1 MPSSEDELLQRLRAT
16 FRVEAQEHVQTIA
29 SGLVELEGAAPA
41 PPAATLDGI
50 FRAAHSLKGAARAVN
65 MAPVETLCQS
75 LESVFA
81 ALKRGALAPSAGL
94 FDVLHRTLGMLS
106 RLLAGMDAAAP
117 MPPQAAVAELRRAL
131 LDVLATPRAA
141 AASSAAAPPAA
152 APAGS
157 PGAPPAAP
165 PAAQPAAPSTASPGA
180 AGAAAPAAAW
190 EAVPGHASAAAA
202 AAPAAAASGAHPRAA
217 AADLPTT
224 RALPDSVRVRKRA
237 LDLALLKSEELL
249 HAKIATAQRAQALR
263 ALQRR
268 PAHWRARWARL
279 RDDVRTLESAVSTAE
294 GGAPPA
300 VQAAWARVRGYIGDS
315 HDFVVALE
323 SDLLR
328 QAQQAEQDLRAV
340 GAMVDQLLDDM
351 KQIVVQPF
359 STLLDLFPPS
369 VRELARDQ
377 GKDVALHIEGADV
390 EIDRRILDEIK
401 DPLIH
406 LVRNSIDHGIE
417 APAVRCQAGKPARG
431 HLSIAVAQRDGSQVE
446 VEVRDDG
453 AGIDAAALARAA
465 IKAGLLA
472 AGDQAALPRDSLLAL
487 ALEPGVST
495 SPLITDLSGRGLGLS
510 IVKQQVER
518 LNGTLALASVPGQGT
533 TFTLRLPLTLA
544 RFRGVV
550 VRSGGQTFVLP
561 TRSIERVARIPADQV
576 KTVGNRET
584 LSLGGRALALVW
596 LRALLGLPPDDGG
609 AEGGALRVV
618 VLQGSQPSQPV
629 AFAVDAV
636 LEEREVLVKP
646 LGPQL
651 QRVRHIAGATVL
663 GSGQVVPI
671 LHVPDLL
678 QAAANGSSAAHAP
691 AARGAPAAAARAK
704 AVLVAED
711 SITSRTLLKGILESA
726 GYRVETAA
734 DGVDAF
740 STLRSGAFDIVV
752 SDVDMPRLNGFGLTA
767 KIRADK
773 KLADLPVVLVTALD
787 SREDREHGI
796 DVGASAYIV
805 KSSFDQGNLLEVVR
819 RLA

>member
-29 SGLVELEGAAPA
+29 SGLVELERAAPP

-65 MAPVETLCQS
+65 MAPVESLCQS

-81 ALKRGALAPSAGL
+81 ALKREALTPSPGL
-94 FDVLHRTLGMLS
+94 FDVLHRTLGLLS
-106 RLLAGMDAAAP
+106 RLLAGLDGSAP
-117 MPPQAAVAELRRAL
+117 MPPQSAVAELRRAL
-131 LDVLATPRAA
+131 LELLSAPRAA
-141 AASSAAAPPAA
+141 ATTA
-152 APAGS
+152 APA
-157 PGAPPAAP
+157 PAPAAP
-165 PAAQPAAPSTASPGA
+165 AARPGHA
-180 AGAAAPAAAW
+180 AGAAAAVTAADATAAA
-190 EAVPGHASAAAA
+190 VPE
-202 AAPAAAASGAHPRAA
+202 PPPPAA
-217 AADLPTT
+217 AADLPAA
-224 RALPDSVRVRKRA
+224 RALPDVVRVRKRT
-237 LDLALLKSEELL
+237 LDMALLKSEELL

-268 PAHWRARWARL
+268 PADWRARWARL
-279 RDDVRTLESAVSTAE
+279 RDDVRTLESAVGGAAGAGSIGAAE

-300 VQAAWARVRGYIGDS
+300 VQAAWGRVRSYIGDS

-431 HLSIAVAQRDGSQVE
+431 RLSIAVAQRDGSQVE
-446 VEVRDDG
+446 VVVSDDG

-465 IKAGLLA
+465 VKAGVLA
-472 AGDQAALPRDSLLAL
+472 AGDQAGLPRDSLLAL

-518 LNGTLALASVPGQGT
+518 LNGTLALASAPGQGT
-533 TFTLRLPLTLA
+533 SFTLRLPLTLA

-550 VRSGGQTFVLP
+550 VHSGGQTFVLP

-576 KTVGNRET
+576 KTVENRET
-584 LSLGGRALALVW
+584 ISLGGRALALVR
-596 LRALLGLPPDDGG
+596 LGALLGLPPDDAA
-609 AEGGALRVV
+609 AEGSALPVV
-618 VLQGSQPSQPV
+618 VLQGSQPGQPI
-629 AFAVDAV
+629 AFGVGAV
-636 LEEREVLVKP
+636 LDEREVLVKP

-663 GSGQVVPI
+663 GTGQVVPI

-678 QAAANGSSAAHAP
+678 QSAANGSAALHAP
-691 AARGAPAAAARAK
+691 AARGAPKAAAK

-773 KLADLPVVLVTALD
+773 KLAELPVVLVTALD

>member
-29 SGLVELEGAAPA
+29 SGLVELERAAPS

-65 MAPVETLCQS
+65 MTPVESLCQS
-75 LESVFA
+75 LESVFS
-81 ALKRGALAPSAGL
+81 ALKREALAPSQGL

-106 RLLAGMDAAAP
+106 RLLAGLEAAAP
-117 MPPQAAVAELRRAL
+117 MPPQAAVGELRRAL
-131 LDVLATPRAA
+131 LEVLSAPRAA
-141 AASSAAAPPAA
+141 AASAASAAAPALAA
-152 APAGS
+152 APAS
-157 PGAPPAAP
+157 PAARSGQA
-165 PAAQPAAPSTASPGA
+165 PAVITA
-180 AGAAAPAAAW
+180 AGATATAAIA
-190 EAVPGHASAAAA
+190 EAP
-202 AAPAAAASGAHPRAA
+202 HPAA
-217 AADLPTT
+217 AADLPVA
-224 RALPDSVRVRKRA
+224 RALPDVVRVRKRA

-268 PAHWRARWARL
+268 PAAWRARWARL
-279 RDDVRTLESAVSTAE
+279 RADVRTLESAVSTPE

-300 VQAAWARVRGYIGDS
+300 VQAAWARVRSYIGDS

-359 STLLDLFPPS
+359 STLLDLFPLS

-417 APAVRCQAGKPARG
+417 PPAVRCQAGKPARG
-431 HLSIAVAQRDGSQVE
+431 HLSIAVAPRDGSQVE
-446 VEVRDDG
+446 VVVRDDG
-453 AGIDAAALARAA
+453 AGIDAPALARAA
-465 IKAGLLA
+465 IKAGVLA
-472 AGDQAALPRDSLLAL
+472 AGDPAGLPRDSLLAL

-518 LNGTLALASVPGQGT
+518 LNGSLALASAPGQGT

-550 VRSGGQTFVLP
+550 VRCGGQTFVLP

-576 KTVGNRET
+576 KTVENRET
-584 LSLGGRALALVW
+584 ISLGGRALALVRLW
-596 LRALLGLPPDDGG
+596 ALLGLPADDAAG
-609 AEGGALRVV
+609 ADSALPVV
-618 VLQGSQPSQPV
+618 VLQGSQPGQPV
-629 AFAVDAV
+629 AFSVGAV
-636 LEEREVLVKP
+636 LDEREVLVKP

-651 QRVRHIAGATVL
+651 QRVRHVAGATVL

-678 QAAANGSSAAHAP
+678 QDAADGAGLPRLSP
-691 AARGAPAAAARAK
+691 DGRGNAITAK
-704 AVLVAED
+704 SVLVAED

-740 STLRSGAFDIVV
+740 SALRGGSFDIVV

-773 KLADLPVVLVTALD
+773 KLAELPVVLVTALD

>member
-29 SGLVELEGAAPA
+29 SGLVELERAAPP

-65 MAPVETLCQS
+65 MAPVESLCQS

-81 ALKRGALAPSAGL
+81 ALKREALTPSAGL

-106 RLLAGMDAAAP
+106 RLLAGLDGSAP
-117 MPPQAAVAELRRAL
+117 MPPQSAVAELRRAL
-131 LDVLATPRAA
+131 LELLSAPRAA
-141 AASSAAAPPAA
+141 ATTA
-152 APAGS
+152 APA
-157 PGAPPAAP
+157 PAAP
-165 PAAQPAAPSTASPGA
+165 AARPGHA
-180 AGAAAPAAAW
+180 AGAAAAVTAADATAAA
-190 EAVPGHASAAAA
+190 VPE
-202 AAPAAAASGAHPRAA
+202 PPPPAA
-217 AADLPTT
+217 AADLPAA
-224 RALPDSVRVRKRA
+224 RALPDVVRVRKRT
-237 LDLALLKSEELL
+237 LDMALLKSEELL

-268 PAHWRARWARL
+268 PADWRARWARL
-279 RDDVRTLESAVSTAE
+279 RDDVRTLESAVSGAAGGAVAGSIGAAE

-518 LNGTLALASVPGQGT
+518 LNGTLALASAPGQGT
-533 TFTLRLPLTLA
+533 SFTLRLPLTLA

-550 VRSGGQTFVLP
+550 VHSGGQTFVLP

-576 KTVGNRET
+576 KTVENRET
-584 LSLGGRALALVW
+584 ISLGGRALALVR
-596 LRALLGLPPDDGG
+596 LGALLGLPPDDAA
-609 AEGGALRVV
+609 AEGSALPVV
-618 VLQGSQPSQPV
+618 VLQGRQPGQPI
-629 AFAVDAV
+629 AFGVGAV
-636 LEEREVLVKP
+636 LDEREVLVKP
-646 LGPQL
+646 LGHQL
-651 QRVRHIAGATVL
+651 QRLRHIAGATVL
-663 GSGQVVPI
+663 GTGQVVPI

-678 QAAANGSSAAHAP
+678 QAAANGSAALHAP
-691 AARGAPAAAARAK
+691 AARGAPKAAAK

>member
-29 SGLVELEGAAPA
+29 SGLVELERAAPP

-65 MAPVETLCQS
+65 MAPVESLCQS

-81 ALKRGALAPSAGL
+81 ALKREALTPSAGL

-106 RLLAGMDAAAP
+106 RLLAGLDGSAP
-117 MPPQAAVAELRRAL
+117 MPPQSAVAELRRAL
-131 LDVLATPRAA
+131 LELLSAPRAA
-141 AASSAAAPPAA
+141 ATTA
-152 APAGS
+152 APA
-157 PGAPPAAP
+157 PAAP
-165 PAAQPAAPSTASPGA
+165 AARPGHA
-180 AGAAAPAAAW
+180 AGAAAAVTAADATAAA
-190 EAVPGHASAAAA
+190 VPE
-202 AAPAAAASGAHPRAA
+202 PPPPAA
-217 AADLPTT
+217 AADLPAA
-224 RALPDSVRVRKRA
+224 RALPDVVRVRKRT
-237 LDLALLKSEELL
+237 LDMALLKSEELL

-268 PAHWRARWARL
+268 PADWRARWARL
-279 RDDVRTLESAVSTAE
+279 RDDVRTLESAVSGAAGGAVAGSIGAAE

-431 HLSIAVAQRDGSQVE
+431 RLSIAVAQRDGSQVE
-446 VEVRDDG
+446 VVVSDDG

-465 IKAGLLA
+465 VKAGVLA
-472 AGDQAALPRDSLLAL
+472 AGDQAVLARDSLLAL

-518 LNGTLALASVPGQGT
+518 LNGTLALASAPGQGT
-533 TFTLRLPLTLA
+533 SFTLRLPLTLA

-550 VRSGGQTFVLP
+550 VHSGGQTFVLP

-576 KTVGNRET
+576 KTVENRET
-584 LSLGGRALALVW
+584 ISLGGRALALVR
-596 LRALLGLPPDDGG
+596 LGALLGLPPDDAA
-609 AEGGALRVV
+609 AEGSALPVV
-618 VLQGSQPSQPV
+618 VLQGSQPGQPI
-629 AFAVDAV
+629 AFGVGAV
-636 LEEREVLVKP
+636 LDEREVLVKP
-646 LGPQL
+646 LGHQL

-663 GSGQVVPI
+663 GTGQVVPI

-678 QAAANGSSAAHAP
+678 QAAANGSAAVHAP
-691 AARGAPAAAARAK
+691 AARGAAKAAAK

-740 STLRSGAFDIVV
+740 STLRSGSFDIVV

-773 KLADLPVVLVTALD
+773 KLAELPVVLVTALD